1 MELAPGKV
9 GSAAIALVETP
20 GKTWRGAIG
29 KAGDGR
35 PAEPTARFG
44 IASTTKT
51 FTATVVLQLVGEGK
65 LTLDDTVD
73 RRLPGQVRDG
83 GRITI
88 RHLLNHTSG
97 IPQGMSGVLPAPD
110 RQPPLVSEPGT
121 THSYSNTNY
130 LILGLV
136 AEELTGESL
145 DSLVLDRIF
154 RPLRLDDSSFG
165 SASLGVPGTNPPQWL
180 GSSIE
185 SHSYW
190 GAGGIVSTADDLA
203 TFYRALLGGELL
215 AKVQLDEMLRTV
227 DTGTD
232 SLAQLGSG
240 HAWAGLGIFDIEL
253 DCGPAWGHGG
263 DTALPPYSN
272 QVLVSRDGSKVVI
285 VAQNVMGWPGAN
297 ATAAEMYCL

>member
-1 MELAPGKV
+1 MELAPGTA

-20 GKTWRGAIG
+20 VKTWRGAIG

-35 PAEPTARFG
+35 PAAPTARFG

-51 FTATVVLQLVGEGK
+51 FTATVVLQLVGEGR
-65 LTLDDTVD
+65 LTLDDSVEK
-73 RRLPGQVRDG
+73 RLPGRVRDG

-88 RHLLNHTSG
+88 RQLLNHTSG
-97 IPQGMSGVLPAPD
+97 IAQGMSGVLPAPD
-110 RQPPLVSEPGT
+110 RQRALVSEPGT

-130 LILGLV
+130 LILGLL

-145 DSLVLDRIF
+145 DGLVRDRIF
-154 RPLRLDDSSFG
+154 GPLRLEESSFG
-165 SASLGVPGTNPPQWL
+165 SASLGLPEASPPQWL

-185 SHSYW
+185 SHAYS
-190 GAGGIVSTADDLA
+190 GAGGVVSTAGDLA
-203 TFYRALLGGELL
+203 TFYRALLGGEVL
-215 AKVQLDEMLRTV
+215 AQAQLDEMLRTV

-232 SLAQLGSG
+232 SIAGRGTG
-240 HAWAGLGIFDIEL
+240 HAWAGLGIFEIEL
-253 DCGPAWGHGG
+253 DCGRAWGHGG
-263 DTALPPYSN
+263 DYPGYSN

-285 VAQNVMGWPGAN
+285 VAQNVMGWPRAN